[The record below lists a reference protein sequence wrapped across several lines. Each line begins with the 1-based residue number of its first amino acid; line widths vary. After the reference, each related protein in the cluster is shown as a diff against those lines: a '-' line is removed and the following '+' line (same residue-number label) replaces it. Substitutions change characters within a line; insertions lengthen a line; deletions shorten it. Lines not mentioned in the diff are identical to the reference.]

1 MKTHPRSE
9 SGAFNLRVF
18 AGLVVCAASALLAV
32 LTFAQVPT
40 PGPSP
45 ASGTLSTANRSL
57 AYMDPV
63 GSNTN
68 PSHLALGQPDCTVP
82 NSCSI
87 YTLMIDSSVST
98 AVVGYDPTKYQ
109 IFIDESW
116 SPAINDYDTFVED
129 AAGNLIAS
137 NLSSGEPET
146 ITLDAATTPPG
157 VYKIILEM
165 ASGAPT
171 AYTGTITLQPKPT
184 VTGI

>member
-1 MKTHPRSE
+1 MRTNPRCDV
-9 SGAFNLRVF
+9 GAFNPRAF
-18 AGLVVCAASALLAV
+18 AAFLLCSAGVMLAM
-32 LTFAQVPT
+32 LSFAQVPT

-45 ASGTLSTANRSL
+45 ASGTLGTANRSL

-68 PSHLALGQPDCTVP
+68 PSHLALGKPDCTVP

-87 YTLMIDSSVST
+87 YTLTIDPSVST
-98 AVVGYDPTKYQ
+98 SATGYDPTKYQ

-146 ITLDAATTPPG
+146 ITLDAATTPPAC
-157 VYKIILEM
+157 IR
-165 ASGAPT
+165 
-171 AYTGTITLQPKPT
+171 
-184 VTGI
+184 